1 MTARFT
7 TLNDLMAPYPS
18 GARFCGTIVVGAAG
32 AVASTKGKGFTAT
45 KLATAG
51 QYEVTLTRPI
61 NSFIG
66 ATCSVLPVSGAASP
80 TRAHPISYDV
90 PTHKFVVQVVNGSD
104 AAANPADG
112 DEVYFDA
119 MVTLRQ
125 AG

>member
-7 TLNDLMAPYPS
+7 QLNDLQSPYPS
-18 GARFCGTIVVGAAG
+18 GARFSGTIVVGAAG

-45 KLATAG
+45 KLVTAG
-51 QYEVTLTRPI
+51 QYEVVLTRPI
-61 NSFIG
+61 SGFIG
-66 ATCSVLPVSGAASP
+66 ATASVLPTSGAASAL
-80 TRAHPISYDV
+80 RAHPISYDV

-104 AAANPADG
+104 AAANPASG

-119 MVTLRQ
+119 LVTLTL